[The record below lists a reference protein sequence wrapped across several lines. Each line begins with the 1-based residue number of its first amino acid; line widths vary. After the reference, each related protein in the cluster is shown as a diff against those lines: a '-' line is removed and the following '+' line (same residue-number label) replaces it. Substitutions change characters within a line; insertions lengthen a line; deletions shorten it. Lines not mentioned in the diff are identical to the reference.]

1 MPARISRK
9 TRLKDHMYSRTQEL
23 LDLYSIIWRVCP
35 SHPPQWT
42 RSFTLAE
49 QQQREAGLEQFITK
63 IDEVN
68 QLPATTNAENRMARQ
83 RFFTNLREM
92 AGSLLGFDRQQL
104 DIIFSPA
111 ATQSAADF
119 VAQARKFDPAIDPKD
134 IYQAARNVWAMNG
147 LQYFMGIKVELTPSI
162 FAYSLLYPYT
172 DNYLDDP
179 AIPVNVKARFNE
191 RFGRRINGERVH
203 AANNYEQK
211 IFALIGMI
219 EQQWDRRKYPQVF
232 ESLIAIHMAQ
242 IKSLALLH
250 HNGSAQNVD
259 VTGIS
264 LEKGGTSVVADGYL
278 IAGNLTCEQQEF
290 MFGYGAFLQF
300 VDDLQDVQEDKQAGL
315 LTIFTMEDGHTPLDT
330 MINKTFHFGQRVM
343 QFIDCF
349 GANGKTEPMKKILCN
364 TAVAL
369 TVDAAGRALRFTT
382 PAYRAML
389 ECQSPYRFSFL
400 ENRRQHVGR
409 RSDSLMKLLD
419 LFAEPATA

>member
-1 MPARISRK
+1 
-9 TRLKDHMYSRTQEL
+9 MYSRTQEL
-23 LDLYSIIWRVCP
+23 LDLYSMIWRVCP
-35 SHPPQWT
+35 SHPPVWT
-42 RSFTLAE
+42 RSFTPAE

-68 QLPATTNAENRMARQ
+68 QLPATTGAESRMARQ
-83 RFFTNLREM
+83 RFFANLREM

-147 LQYFMGIKVELTPSI
+147 LQYFMGLEVKLTPSI
-162 FAYSLLYPYT
+162 LAYSLLYPYT

-179 AIPVNVKARFNE
+179 AVSVIVKSKFNE

-219 EQQWDRRKYPQVF
+219 EQQWDRRKYPQVY
-232 ESLIAIHMAQ
+232 ESLIAIHLAQ

-250 HNGSAQNVD
+250 HNGTAQNVD

-278 IAGNLTCEQQEF
+278 IAGNLTREQQEF

-300 VDDLQDVQEDKQAGL
+300 VDDLQDVNDDKQAGL
-315 LTIFTMEDGHTPLDT
+315 LTIFTQENGHTPLDEL
-330 MINKTFHFGQRVM
+330 INKTLHFGIRVM
-343 QFIDCF
+343 EFIDCF
-349 GANGKTEPMKKILCN
+349 GANGKTEPMKKILSN

-369 TVDAAGRALRFTT
+369 TVDAAGRALRYTT
-382 PAYRAML
+382 PAYRDML
-389 ECQSPYRFSFL
+389 ESRSPYRFSFL
-400 ENRRQHVGR
+400 ENRRKNIGS
-409 RSDSLMKLLD
+409 RSASLMKLLD
-419 LFAEPATA
+419 LFAEPVTV